1 MQGDNQVEYIISM
14 LIKELSHVYNMLI
27 FPIKFI
33 EHVVN
38 YHTIQTSMLLFMQ
51 RKC

>member
-14 LIKELSHVYNMLI
+14 LIKELNHVYNMLI

-38 YHTIQTSMLLFMQ
+38 HTIQTSMLLFMQ